1 MGRGLELERRRGDPL
16 LLFVAVIVVV
26 IVVVVIDGVVVVDV
40 NVDGKIPTV
49 ISSRLT
55 FITSTEQ
62 LNSCLAAGKTSD
74 VGNSFSLLTGF
85 GIYSVDI
92 DGEEH
97 Y

>member
-1 MGRGLELERRRGDPL
+1 LEQSLGRGLEVERRRGDPL

-40 NVDGKIPTV
+40 NVDGKFPNV

-62 LNSCLAAGKTSD
+62 LNSCLAGGKTSD
-74 VGNSFSLLTGF
+74 VGNSFPVLT
-85 GIYSVDI
+85 GIYSI
-92 DGEEH
+92 DNRW
-97 Y
+97 

>member
-26 IVVVVIDGVVVVDV
+26 IVVVIDGVVVVDV

-62 LNSCLAAGKTSD
+62 LNSCLAGGKTSD
-74 VGNSFSLLTGF
+74 VGNSFSVLT
-85 GIYSVDI
+85 GIYSVDNRW
-92 DGEEH
+92 
-97 Y
+97 

>member
-1 MGRGLELERRRGDPL
+1 LEQSLGRGLEVERRRGDPL

-62 LNSCLAAGKTSD
+62 LNSCLAGGKTSD
-74 VGNSFSLLTGF
+74 VGNSFPVLT
-85 GIYSVDI
+85 GIYSI
-92 DGEEH
+92 DNRW
-97 Y
+97 

>member
-1 MGRGLELERRRGDPL
+1 LGRGLELERRRGDPL

-26 IVVVVIDGVVVVDV
+26 IVVVIDGVVVVDV

-62 LNSCLAAGKTSD
+62 LNSCLAGGKTSD
-74 VGNSFSLLTGF
+74 VGNSFSVLT
-85 GIYSVDI
+85 GIYSVDNRW
-92 DGEEH
+92 
-97 Y
+97 